1 MTEENNITKAGFV
14 AIIGKPNAGKSTL
27 MNSIIGEK
35 LSIVSPKPQTTRKR
49 TLGIY
54 TSGNVQI
61 VFTDTPGFLKPK
73 YLLHETMMEY
83 VSEEVASADVLLVI
97 FDASEFSSDKN
108 PFHSSFI
115 DMLSNSSSPKILL
128 LNKIDLLKDKKLLL
142 PAIAMFSKLN
152 IFQEIIPISAIK
164 QESATQILGI
174 IESLLPESPFYYDE
188 EQLSTQNQRFFVSE
202 MIREEIFKNFED
214 EIPYSTEVLVIEFKE
229 RENGKWFIS
238 AEIILERD
246 SQKGIIIGKGGKQL
260 KMIGERARYAIE
272 DHLGLPVYLELF
284 VKVREKWR
292 SKDSFL
298 KSFGY

>member
-115 DMLSNSSSPKILL
+115 EMLSNSSSPKILL

-164 QESATQILGI
+164 QDSATQILGI
-174 IESLLPESPFYYDE
+174 IENLLPESPFYYDE